1 MNEIKNCRYCG
12 SAKIKVGY
20 QIGDGEMSSDFM
32 GNKTC
37 RISHLICGDCGAI
50 LMSRVDNP
58 EIFNDDN
65 RI

>member
-1 MNEIKNCRYCG
+1 
-12 SAKIKVGY
+12 
-20 QIGDGEMSSDFM
+20 MSSDFM